1 VLRFGRGCYHSGL
14 YRADKLGNG
23 RLLNEIHPRPA
34 PTIIPRSEHG
44 ISRSNVSE
52 NALKVLYRLKNSGYQ
67 AFLVGGSV
75 RDLLLGLRPKDFDVA
90 TDAHPEDIRQLFRN
104 SRLIGRR
111 FRLAHVRFGRD
122 IIEVATFRAGGDG
135 SEGVDD
141 DRERSDSGRILRDN
155 VYGGIED
162 DIWRRD
168 FTINALYYNIED
180 YSVWDYTGG
189 MEDLKS
195 RTLRLIDDPW
205 VRYREDP
212 VRMLRAARFA
222 AKLGFTIA
230 PETLAPIRDLG
241 PLLADVPA
249 ARLFDESLKLFQT
262 GHALASFDKL
272 LEYDLLSYLFPSAAA
287 LVQGEDGNAVANFIR
302 AGLNDT
308 DTRVAEDKSI
318 SPMFLYAVFLWPG
331 IRRLAEKLAQDQNVR
346 DYEAMQEAMF
356 RVVAEQTARTSL
368 PKRFSVPMKEML
380 VVQRRFLTR
389 KGVRAERFLEHR
401 CFRAAYDFLVLRS
414 RCGEVDPEIAE
425 WWTQVQEAGEGDRS
439 AAFDTSRGT
448 RRRRR
453 SRRGGRRT
461 RPSGQDSP

>member
-1 VLRFGRGCYHSGL
+1 
-14 YRADKLGNG
+14 
-23 RLLNEIHPRPA
+23 
-34 PTIIPRSEHG
+34 
-44 ISRSNVSE
+44 
-52 NALKVLYRLKNSGYQ
+52 
-67 AFLVGGSV
+67 
-75 RDLLLGLRPKDFDVA
+75 
-90 TDAHPEDIRQLFRN
+90 
-104 SRLIGRR
+104 
-111 FRLAHVRFGRD
+111 
-122 IIEVATFRAGGDG
+122 
-135 SEGVDD
+135 
-141 DRERSDSGRILRDN
+141 
-155 VYGGIED
+155 
-162 DIWRRD
+162 
-168 FTINALYYNIED
+168 
-180 YSVWDYTGG
+180 

-212 VRMLRAARFA
+212 VRMLRATRFA

-262 GHALASFDKL
+262 GHAVASFNKL

-287 LVQGEDGNAVANFIR
+287 LIQGEDGEAVAAFIR
-302 AGLNDT
+302 KGLNNT
-308 DTRVAEDKSI
+308 DERVAEDKSI

-331 IRRLAEKLAQDQNVR
+331 VRRLAERLALDQNVR
-346 DYEAMQEAMF
+346 DYEAMQEAMY

-380 VVQRRFLTR
+380 ALQRRFLTQ

-414 RCGEVDPEIAE
+414 RCGEVDPAVAD
-425 WWTQVQEAGEGDRS
+425 WWTHVQEAGEDERRTVFETTRRS
-439 AAFDTSRGT
+439 P
-448 RRRRR
+448 RRRR
-453 SRRGGRRT
+453 SRRGGRRS

>member
-1 VLRFGRGCYHSGL
+1 MLWFGRGCYHSGL
-14 YRADKLGNG
+14 YRPDKLGNG

-67 AFLVGGSV
+67 AFIVGGGV

-90 TDAHPEDIRQLFRN
+90 TDAHPEEIRKLFRN

-122 IIEVATFRAGGDG
+122 IVEVATFRAGGDG
-135 SEGVDD
+135 REDD
-141 DRERSDSGRILRDN
+141 QERSDSGRILRDN

-212 VRMLRAARFA
+212 VRMLRATRFA

-249 ARLFDESLKLFQT
+249 ARLFEESLKLFQT
-262 GHALASFDKL
+262 GHAVASFNKL

-287 LVQGEDGNAVANFIR
+287 LIQGEDGEAVAAFIR
-302 AGLNDT
+302 KGLNNT
-308 DTRVAEDKSI
+308 DERVAEDKSI

-331 IRRLAEKLAQDQNVR
+331 VRRLAERLALDQNVR
-346 DYEAMQEAMF
+346 DYEAMQEAMY

-380 VVQRRFLTR
+380 ALQRRFLTQ

-414 RCGEVDPEIAE
+414 RCGEVDPAVAD
-425 WWTQVQEAGEGDRS
+425 WWTHVQEAGEDERRTVFETTRRS
-439 AAFDTSRGT
+439 P
-448 RRRRR
+448 RRRR
-453 SRRGGRRT
+453 SRRGGRRS